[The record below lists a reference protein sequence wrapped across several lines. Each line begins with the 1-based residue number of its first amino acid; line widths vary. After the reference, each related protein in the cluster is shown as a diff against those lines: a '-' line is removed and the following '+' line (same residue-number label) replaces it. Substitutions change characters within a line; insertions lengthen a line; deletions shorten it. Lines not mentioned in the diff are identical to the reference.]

1 MKTAQI
7 YVIYDPLCLSLEVS
21 ETFLNDNF
29 SSFFFSYFS
38 FHLLSVCPDL
48 FLLLILPHF

>member
-29 SSFFFSYFS
+29 SSFFSYFS